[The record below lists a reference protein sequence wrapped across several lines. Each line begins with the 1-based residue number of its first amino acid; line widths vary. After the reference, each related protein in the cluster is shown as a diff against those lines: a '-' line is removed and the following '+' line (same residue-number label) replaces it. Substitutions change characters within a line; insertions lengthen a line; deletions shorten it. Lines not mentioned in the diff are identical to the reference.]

1 MEKPSFRKKV
11 SQKIADSGSLEA
23 VYATEHLTEKRNR
36 QRRPSKEARAR
47 ERKIMQ
53 EERKRKVDR
62 VDKQAKAP
70 AKSARGP

>member
-23 VYATEHLTEKRNR
+23 VYATEHLPEKRNR